1 MRILAGLALALL
13 LVITTTSA
21 YLRLA
26 QTGLS
31 CPGAPDCYARSETR
45 AAADDDPSLTTA
57 RALHR
62 IAASAAGAVILAIL
76 GWTAARPNERAAAIA
91 LAVLA
96 AMLAW
101 LGRYTPSGLPAVTL
115 GNLLGG
121 MAMLALAGWLVLA
134 LGRAP
139 RIDAARAVRPWV
151 FGALA
156 LVALQL
162 GQGEELLLIIDREPV
177 PLYRVLERNGYTWTT
192 THHADD
198 GRFEVRVRERGQG
211 R

>member
-45 AAADDDPSLTTA
+45 AAADDDPNLTTA

-76 GWTAARPNERAAAIA
+76 FVGWSAARPNERAAAIA

-121 MAMLALAGWLVLA
+121 MAMLALAGWLALA

-139 RIDAARAVRPWV
+139 RIDAARAVRPWA

-156 LVALQL
+156 LVALQIAA
-162 GQGEELLLIIDREPV
+162 GGLIAAR
-177 PLYRVLERNGYTWTT
+177 
-192 THHADD
+192 HAAFACTSFPDCGGTLWPPGAD
-198 GRFEVRVRERGQG
+198 
-211 R
+211 